1 MDGLVVNLLKLYI
14 IIYTFNFKTTAV
26 LIGASYISIQRYRM
40 REIKWK
46 TRETLA
52 SGVYGGY
59 TSLHNKGKEKTE
71 LQKTLK
77 DCINLLTL

>member
-26 LIGASYISIQRYRM
+26 LIGASYISIQRYRV

-52 SGVYGGY
+52 RGV
-59 TSLHNKGKEKTE
+59 
-71 LQKTLK
+71 
-77 DCINLLTL
+77 